1 MYYIRVRDGK
11 RRKNLIT
18 ESWFSFPQ
26 YTWPLSRCIQN
37 LKTLAVIG
45 AENSMLEVLM
55 ERKKNGKIKGMISSS
70 MLILFYT
77 IQLVIPNICT
87 KFQNPRHNSS

>member
-1 MYYIRVRDGK
+1 MET
-11 RRKNLIT
+11 RKQNVII
-18 ESWFSFPQ
+18 ESWFSFPP

-45 AENSMLEVLM
+45 AETSVMKSFIGEK
-55 ERKKNGKIKGMISSS
+55 ENGKIKGMISSS

-77 IQLVIPNICT
+77 IQQVIPNICT
-87 KFQNPRHNSS
+87 KFQKPRCSSS